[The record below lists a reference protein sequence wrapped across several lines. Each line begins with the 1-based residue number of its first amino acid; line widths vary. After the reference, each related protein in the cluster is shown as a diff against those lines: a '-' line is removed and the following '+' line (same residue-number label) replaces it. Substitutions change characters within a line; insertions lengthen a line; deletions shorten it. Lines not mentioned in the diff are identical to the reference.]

1 MNQLVTMG
9 LITLITSLILSI
21 IITPMMIPILHKL
34 KFGQSVREEGP
45 KSHLAKQGT
54 PTMGGI
60 AFVLATLI
68 TMFVLRP
75 SFIFSPNGRAI
86 TIVFLGFF
94 AIGLIDDFL
103 IVVKKQNEGLSPKG
117 KLLLQTLVTL
127 ILVFTYHQRFL
138 NPDFTSIML
147 FYNFSV
153 NIHHFYILFALIMFV
168 GYSNAINFTDGLDGL
183 SSITVVI
190 ALGFMTLIA
199 VDQQQTVVLI
209 YICALIGSLLGFYI
223 FNRKPARIFMG
234 DTGSLAL
241 GGFYAVTALLLKVEI
256 ISLII
261 GFVFLAEM
269 LSVVM
274 QILFF
279 KKTGRRLFR
288 MAPIHHHFE
297 EGSLKEQ
304 GTVIMFYIVGFLF
317 GLLGVVLYF
326 V

>member
-1 MNQLVTMG
+1 MNQLITMG
-9 LITLITSLILSI
+9 LITLITSWILTV
-21 IITPMMIPILHKL
+21 IITPMLIPILHRL
-34 KFGQSVREEGP
+34 KFGQEIREEGP
-45 KSHLAKQGT
+45 KSHMAKQGT

-60 AFVLATLI
+60 AFVLATLL
-68 TMFVLRP
+68 TMFILRP
-75 SFIFSPNGRAI
+75 SFILSPNGRAI
-86 TIVFLGFF
+86 TIVFIGFF
-94 AIGLIDDFL
+94 AIGLLDDCL
-103 IVVKKQNEGLSPKG
+103 IVVKKQNEGLSPKL
-117 KLLLQTLVTL
+117 KLLLQALVTL
-127 ILVFTYHQRFL
+127 ILVVTYQQRFF

-147 FYNFSV
+147 FYNFSI
-153 NIHHFYILFALIMFV
+153 NLHQLYIVFALIMFV

-183 SSITVVI
+183 SSITVAI
-190 ALGFMTLIA
+190 ALAFMSFIA
-199 VDQQQTVVLI
+199 YDQQQTVVLI
-209 YICALIGSLLGFYI
+209 YICALIGALLGFFI
-223 FNRKPARIFMG
+223 FNKKPAKIFMG

-241 GGFYAVTALLLKVEI
+241 GGFYAVVALLLKAEI

-261 GFVFLAEM
+261 GFVFVAEM

-274 QILFF
+274 QILYF

-304 GTVIMFYIVGFLF
+304 GTVLLFYILGFLF